1 MIALATYNSEYGCPK
16 KKQLLTS
23 YKSVV
28 MAMCLLLFCI
38 VARSQDTVQ
47 LNTVLEQRVFTNKQI
62 EYLVDT
68 NSTLSLQQIQST
80 PFARQFKPPTSAT
93 PRTYNT
99 AYSYWCRINIKLDNT
114 VNRKYVLELFDQ
126 TIDDITAYLP
136 NRNNGYDTYHLGDSK
151 TFFERPIQHKNFV
164 MDMSNF
170 DTSTHTYY
178 FKIKSS
184 QLTNLIIVLR
194 NKNWFIGYATKE
206 YFFFGIF
213 YGMILIFCFYNL
225 ILFFAIRQRHY
236 LYYVLYIS
244 SVGLYE
250 MSSDGIAYQYLWP
263 LFNNWNQIAFGVMLF
278 FTSIFSLL
286 FTDSLLK
293 LRKRASTLHQAVKI
307 TLLVRTL
314 FFIFCLFFNRDF
326 FNYKFIDFIP
336 IIICFFIGIKR
347 LRNGYEPARF
357 FVLGYS
363 FLIVGILAKFI
374 ALTGI
379 SWLNQSMFTYY
390 VISFC
395 FVLEMC
401 CLGFALGDRL
411 RFLKKAKEKAQEET
425 IRQMLINTNLQNN
438 LNKELEIKVQE
449 RTSEVQRQALII
461 SQQNKDLQEANE
473 QLRIQSEEI
482 SKINVVLEADNTTLK
497 TNVTKIS
504 KARVLSS
511 DLTFEEFSQSY
522 PDEDSCFKLLADL
535 KWSNGF
541 TCKRCG
547 STDSRPGKTPY
558 SHRCAK
564 CRYEESAT
572 TGTLFENT
580 RIPMNKAFYMTS
592 LLYATKGKISSHKLS
607 RLLEIRQATCY
618 AISVKVKAALEEK
631 KKELKHDSA
640 DGWTILVLD
649 EEPHAKQ
656 TTTPRNRAKQ
666 VAEEMSDR

>member
-1 MIALATYNSEYGCPK
+1 MDIA
-16 KKQLLTS
+16 
-23 YKSVV
+23 
-28 MAMCLLLFCI
+28 
-38 VARSQDTVQ
+38 
-47 LNTVLEQRVFTNKQI
+47 
-62 EYLVDT
+62 
-68 NSTLSLQQIQST
+68 
-80 PFARQFKPPTSAT
+80 
-93 PRTYNT
+93 
-99 AYSYWCRINIKLDNT
+99 
-114 VNRKYVLELFDQ
+114 
-126 TIDDITAYLP
+126 
-136 NRNNGYDTYHLGDSK
+136 
-151 TFFERPIQHKNFV
+151 
-164 MDMSNF
+164 NF

-194 NKNWFIGYATKE
+194 NKNWFIDYATNE

-236 LYYVLYIS
+236 LYYVLYML

-263 LFNNWNQIAFGVMLF
+263 QFNNWNQIAYGVMLF
-278 FTSIFSLL
+278 LTSIFSLL

-293 LRKRASTLHQAVKI
+293 LRKRAPVLHRVIKI
-307 TLLVRTL
+307 TLLARTL
-314 FFIFCLFFNRDF
+314 FFFVCLFFNRDF
-326 FNYKFIDFIP
+326 FNYKFIDLIP
-336 IIICFFIGIKR
+336 ITICFVIGIRR
-347 LRNGYEPARF
+347 LKNGYEPARF

-363 FLIVGILAKFI
+363 FLIIGLILKI
-374 ALTGI
+374 VSLTGVT
-379 SWLNQSMFTYY
+379 WLNESLFAYY
-390 VISFC
+390 VVSFC

-411 RFLKKAKEKAQEET
+411 RFLKKEKEKAQEET
-425 IRQMLINTNLQNN
+425 IRQMLINTSLQNS
-438 LNKELEIKVQE
+438 LNKELEIKVKE

-473 QLRIQSEEI
+473 QLRMQSEEI

-511 DLTFEEFSQSY
+511 NLTFEEFSLSY

-541 TCKRCG
+541 TCKKCG
-547 STDSRPGKTPY
+547 GHEHRPGRTAY
-558 SHRCAK
+558 SHRCVK

-631 KKELKHDSA
+631 KKELKHDSV
-640 DGWTILVLD
+640 DGWTVLVLNED
-649 EEPHAKQ
+649 PQ
-656 TTTPRNRAKQ
+656 TKPTTASRGRLKQ
-666 VAEEMSDR
+666 VAEEINTQ

>member
-1 MIALATYNSEYGCPK
+1 M
-16 KKQLLTS
+16 
-23 YKSVV
+23 
-28 MAMCLLLFCI
+28 LLFCI
-38 VARSQDTVQ
+38 PARSQDTVQ
-47 LNTVLEQRVFTNKQI
+47 LNTVLEQRVFINHQI

-68 NSTLSLQQIQST
+68 NEVLSLQQVRSAA
-80 PFARQFKPPTSAT
+80 FASHFRAPATTT

-99 AYSYWCRINIKLDNT
+99 NYSYWCRLNIHLDST
-114 VNRKYVLELFDQ
+114 VNRRYVLELFDQ
-126 TIDDITAYLP
+126 TIDSITAYLP
-136 NRNNGYDTYHLGDSK
+136 NKNKGYDIWHLGDAK
-151 TFFERPIQHKNFV
+151 IFGERPIRHKNFV
-164 MDMSNF
+164 MDIANF

-184 QLTNLIIVLR
+184 QLTNLIVVLR
-194 NKNWFIGYATKE
+194 SKNWFIGYATNE

-236 LYYVLYIS
+236 LYYVLYML

-263 LFNNWNQIAFGVMLF
+263 QFNHWNQIAYGVMLF
-278 FTSIFSLL
+278 LATVFSLL

-293 LRKRASTLHQAVKI
+293 LRKRAPRLHQAVKI
-307 TLLVRTL
+307 TILVRTI
-314 FFIFCLFFNRDF
+314 FFGICLFVNHNF
-326 FNYKFIDFIP
+326 FNYKFIDLLP
-336 IIICFFIGIKR
+336 IGLCFFIGIRR

-357 FVLGYS
+357 FVLGFS
-363 FLIVGILAKFI
+363 FLIVGIILKLL
-374 ALTGI
+374 ALTGV
-379 SWLNQSMFTYY
+379 SWLNESMFAYY
-390 VISFC
+390 VISCC
-395 FVLEMC
+395 FVVEMC

-411 RFLKKAKEKAQEET
+411 RFLKKQKEKAQEET
-425 IRQMLINTNLQNN
+425 IRQMLINTDLQNN
-438 LNKELEIKVQE
+438 LNKELEIKVQQ

-473 QLRIQSEEI
+473 QLKIQSEEI

-547 STDSRPGKTPY
+547 SNDSRPGKTPY

-656 TTTPRNRAKQ
+656 TATPRSRAKQ